1 MPFSGPCPNVGR
13 PKISQKQ
20 VRAATF
26 QNRSLQAKKL
36 SNEGHGFSRAVN
48 RLRLTALAAGVR
60 FSEATGGRVISFR
73 TATNDGERRIS
84 GAKAY

>member
-1 MPFSGPCPNVGR
+1 VPKCGQTEDQPEASAGR
-13 PKISQKQ
+13 DISD
-20 VRAATF
+20 
-26 QNRSLQAKKL
+26 RSLQAKKL